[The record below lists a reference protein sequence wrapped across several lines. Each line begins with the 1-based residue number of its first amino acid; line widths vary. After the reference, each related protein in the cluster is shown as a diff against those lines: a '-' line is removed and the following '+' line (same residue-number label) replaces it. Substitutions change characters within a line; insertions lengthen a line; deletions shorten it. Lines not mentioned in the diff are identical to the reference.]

1 LARQAKRSGKQVAV
15 IDRAAKGFFPWAKT
29 TLSSDLPPALKPQD
43 IGRVTDAINLVAVSN
58 PLAPPRHNKQLV
70 QAVKAASD
78 EYDLCLLLAPPIWS
92 YQDISDLILA
102 GKNCIVAIDMKAMKP
117 AQISDLMCTL
127 EVASSQ
133 PTGWILYNAPLEWVR
148 REAAKRQVG
157 RMDRRA
163 RAVYG

>member
-1 LARQAKRSGKQVAV
+1 EWGHS
-15 IDRAAKGFFPWAKT
+15 
-29 TLSSDLPPALKPQD
+29 
-43 IGRVTDAINLVAVSN
+43 
-58 PLAPPRHNKQLV
+58 
-70 QAVKAASD
+70 
-78 EYDLCLLLAPPIWS
+78 
-92 YQDISDLILA
+92 ISDLILA

-117 AQISDLMCTL
+117 AQISDLLCTL

-133 PTGWILYNAPLEWVR
+133 PKGWILYNAPLEWVR

>member
-1 LARQAKRSGKQVAV
+1 MTDTSSNLKLPFILPSQAQKYATHNEALQILDALVQLTP
-15 IDRAAKGFFPWAKT
+15 I
-29 TLSSDLPPALKPQD
+29 SSFSSVPPA
-43 IGRVTDAINLVAVSN
+43 S

-102 GKNCIVAIDMKAMKP
+102 GKNYIVAIDMKAMKP

-163 RAVYG
+163 HAVYG